1 LSSHNNNSNKSAVNY
16 PILAVNAGI
25 IGSVFIF
32 FAIAAQVPAST
43 IFALDTKKCS
53 FGFNLLAQ
61 HAQIGVVMVG
71 GIIIILFSISS
82 VLALIHRSIEAAI
95 ATSTGFGVMFVAAI
109 IIVSSLAC
117 RLPTDFFI
125 DMMVAPFIVI
135 IIAIVGVQCILKE
148 KKLGIRREIKQS
160 IRKAMYMQRLSKLL
174 MIRIYCQ

>member
-1 LSSHNNNSNKSAVNY
+1 MSTHNNNKSHKSAVNY

-32 FAIAAQVPAST
+32 FAITAQVPAST

-82 VLALIHRSIEAAI
+82 VLALIHRSIEATI

-125 DMMVAPFIVI
+125 DMMVVPFIVI
-135 IIAIVGVQCILKE
+135 IIVIVGVYIYSERKR
-148 KKLGIRREIKQS
+148 IRN
-160 IRKAMYMQRLSKLL
+160 MT
-174 MIRIYCQ
+174 

>member
-1 LSSHNNNSNKSAVNY
+1 MSTHNNNSHKSTVNY

-82 VLALIHRSIEAAI
+82 VLALIHHSIEAAI
-95 ATSTGFGVMFVAAI
+95 ATSMGFGVMFVAAI

-125 DMMVAPFIVI
+125 DMMVIPFIVI
-135 IIAIVGVQCILKE
+135 IVVIVGMHMYSE
-148 KKLGIRREIKQS
+148 
-160 IRKAMYMQRLSKLL
+160 RK
-174 MIRIYCQ
+174 RIGNMT

>member
-1 LSSHNNNSNKSAVNY
+1 MSTHNNNNSNKSAVNY

-32 FAIAAQVPAST
+32 FAIGAQVPAST
-43 IFALDTKKCS
+43 IYALDTKKCS

-95 ATSTGFGVMFVAAI
+95 ATSMGFGVMFVAAI

-125 DMMVAPFIVI
+125 DMMVIPFIVI
-135 IIAIVGVQCILKE
+135 IIVIVGVHMYSERKR
-148 KKLGIRREIKQS
+148 IRN
-160 IRKAMYMQRLSKLL
+160 LT
-174 MIRIYCQ
+174 

>member
-1 LSSHNNNSNKSAVNY
+1 MSSHNNNSHKSAVNY

-82 VLALIHRSIEAAI
+82 VLALIHRSIEASI
-95 ATSTGFGVMFVAAI
+95 ATSMGFGVMFVAAI

-125 DMMVAPFIVI
+125 DMMVIPFIVI
-135 IIAIVGVQCILKE
+135 IIVIVGVHMYSERKR
-148 KKLGIRREIKQS
+148 IRNMR
-160 IRKAMYMQRLSKLL
+160 
-174 MIRIYCQ
+174 

>member
-1 LSSHNNNSNKSAVNY
+1 MSTHNNNSHKSAVNY

-82 VLALIHRSIEAAI
+82 VLALIHRSIEVAI

-125 DMMVAPFIVI
+125 DMMVVPFIVI
-135 IIAIVGVQCILKE
+135 IIVIVGVHIYSERKR
-148 KKLGIRREIKQS
+148 IRN
-160 IRKAMYMQRLSKLL
+160 MT
-174 MIRIYCQ
+174 

>member
-1 LSSHNNNSNKSAVNY
+1 MSTHNNNNSHKSAVNY
-16 PILAVNAGI
+16 QILAVNAGI

-82 VLALIHRSIEAAI
+82 VLALIHHSIEAAI
-95 ATSTGFGVMFVAAI
+95 ATSMGFGVMFVAAI

-125 DMMVAPFIVI
+125 DMMVIPFIVI
-135 IIAIVGVQCILKE
+135 IIVIVGVHIYSERKR
-148 KKLGIRREIKQS
+148 IRNI
-160 IRKAMYMQRLSKLL
+160 A
-174 MIRIYCQ
+174 

>member
-1 LSSHNNNSNKSAVNY
+1 MSTHNNNSHKSTVNY

-95 ATSTGFGVMFVAAI
+95 ATSMGFGVMFVAAI

-125 DMMVAPFIVI
+125 DMMVIPFIVI
-135 IIAIVGVQCILKE
+135 IIVIVGVHMYSERKR
-148 KKLGIRREIKQS
+148 IRN
-160 IRKAMYMQRLSKLL
+160 MT
-174 MIRIYCQ
+174 

>member
-1 LSSHNNNSNKSAVNY
+1 LSTHNNNSHKSTVNY

-82 VLALIHRSIEAAI
+82 VLALIHHSIEAAI
-95 ATSTGFGVMFVAAI
+95 ATSMGFGVMFVAAI

-125 DMMVAPFIVI
+125 DMMVIPFIVI
-135 IIAIVGVQCILKE
+135 IVVIVGMHMYSE
-148 KKLGIRREIKQS
+148 
-160 IRKAMYMQRLSKLL
+160 RK
-174 MIRIYCQ
+174 RIGNMT

>member
-1 LSSHNNNSNKSAVNY
+1 LSTHNNNSNISGVNY

-82 VLALIHRSIEAAI
+82 VLALIHRSIEAAL
-95 ATSTGFGVMFVAAI
+95 ATSMGFGVMFVAAI

-125 DMMVAPFIVI
+125 DMMVVPFIVI
-135 IIAIVGVQCILKE
+135 IIVIVGVHMYSERK
-148 KKLGIRREIKQS
+148 EIKD
-160 IRKAMYMQRLSKLL
+160 KT
-174 MIRIYCQ
+174 